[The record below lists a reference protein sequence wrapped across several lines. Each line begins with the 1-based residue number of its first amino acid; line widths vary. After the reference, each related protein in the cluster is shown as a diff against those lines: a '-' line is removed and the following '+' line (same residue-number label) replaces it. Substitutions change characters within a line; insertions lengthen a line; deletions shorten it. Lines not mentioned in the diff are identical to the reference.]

1 MYPTRVPTYS
11 TEIGTSRSTTGSTFT
26 TAAGGDAVARGA
38 SPHPAAVIT
47 TSPISETTSSPRM
60 SIMRLLLSSGA
71 EGKRI
76 HSQADLGAA
85 GLADP
90 FPVEHRGEPERGRAC
105 PRSAHNRRHRC
116 LPPARPIRMQRSPQ
130 PRPCPRRWP
139 VPCDQ
144 RHAEDT
150 PQGEPDGE

>member
-26 TAAGGDAVARGA
+26 TAAGGDAVARDA
-38 SPHPAAVIT
+38 APHPAVVIT

-76 HSQADLGAA
+76 HSQADVGAV

-90 FPVEHRGEPERGRAC
+90 FPVEHRGEPERGRPAHEARTIHDIVAC
-105 PRSAHNRRHRC
+105 
-116 LPPARPIRMQRSPQ
+116 PPARPIRMQRPPQ
-130 PRPCPRRWP
+130 PR
-139 VPCDQ
+139 
-144 RHAEDT
+144 
-150 PQGEPDGE
+150 

>member
-26 TAAGGDAVARGA
+26 TGAGGAAVARDA
-38 SPHPAAVIT
+38 SPHPATVIT

-71 EGKRI
+71 EGK
-76 HSQADLGAA
+76 
-85 GLADP
+85 
-90 FPVEHRGEPERGRAC
+90 
-105 PRSAHNRRHRC
+105 
-116 LPPARPIRMQRSPQ
+116 PIRMQRSPH
-130 PRPCPRRWP
+130 PRQCARRLL
-139 VPCDQ
+139 VPCGQ

-150 PQGEPDGE
+150 PQGEQDGGRTRSAHEESIPYFFAQRASACWSALIA

>member
-26 TAAGGDAVARGA
+26 TAAGGDAVARDA

-60 SIMRLLLSSGA
+60 SIMRRLLSSGA

-85 GLADP
+85 SLADP

-105 PRSAHNRRHRC
+105 PRSAA
-116 LPPARPIRMQRSPQ
+116 PARPIRMQRSPH
-130 PRPCPRRWP
+130 PRPCPRRLL

-150 PQGEPDGE
+150 PQGEPDGGRTRSAH

>member
-26 TAAGGDAVARGA
+26 TAAGGAAVARAA

-71 EGKRI
+71 GKVNAYTR
-76 HSQADLGAA
+76 L
-85 GLADP
+85 L
-90 FPVEHRGEPERGRAC
+90 
-105 PRSAHNRRHRC
+105 
-116 LPPARPIRMQRSPQ
+116 
-130 PRPCPRRWP
+130 

-150 PQGEPDGE
+150 PRRTRRRENSVDTLSRRARADDCAPGRPGSSEPIPLLLCAASVGLLERVDRLI